1 LEDREASTLTL
12 RFRPTVW
19 PGVPVPVPPVLRVHG
34 VERDGHW
41 LLPNLDLSRPTLLAE
56 LPPEVYLR
64 QFRDTPADDL
74 DALTELCR
82 LGWIVLLH
90 QPPYRDL
97 PVKGDEVWKH
107 SLADLEATLW
117 PDQRHWYGDEAE
129 RDAVSRRHTSDA
141 DLGPPVHA
149 AEVAWR
155 VRAVQRVTN
164 HLLAYLDGEPV
175 APAWRDCEDD
185 LDAWRNFI
193 QVTGAALSDF
203 QVRVE
208 LEPIG
213 QRQPP
218 DETSLYSAVMLQL
231 VNDLAANETVRTCAN
246 ETCGRPFVRQLGRS
260 AYGGHRR
267 IGTRYCSNSCARAQ
281 YQREKRRRDRAARE
295 AASIGPSGFREADEP
310 KRREQGREP
319 YTSAAGV
326 RRRSR

>member
-1 LEDREASTLTL
+1 
-12 RFRPTVW
+12 
-19 PGVPVPVPPVLRVHG
+19 

-41 LLPNLDLSRPTLLAE
+41 LLPNLDVSRPTVLAY

-74 DALTELCR
+74 DALTELCK

-97 PVKGDEVWKH
+97 PVKSDEVWKR
-107 SLADLEATLW
+107 SLADLETTLW
-117 PDQRHWYGDEAE
+117 PGQRLWVGDEAE
-129 RDAVSRRHTSDA
+129 RGEIRRHHRNL

-155 VRAVQRVTN
+155 VRAVQRATD
-164 HLLAYLDGEPV
+164 HLLAYLHSEPV
-175 APAWRDCEDD
+175 APAWRDCEDN

-193 QVTGAALSDF
+193 QFTGAALRDLH
-203 QVRVE
+203 VRVE
-208 LEPIG
+208 LETIE
-213 QRQPP
+213 RSQPP
-218 DETSLYSAVMLQL
+218 DETSLYSAAMLQL

-267 IGTRYCSNSCARAQ
+267 SGTRYCSNTCAQAQ

-295 AASIGPSGFREADEP
+295 AAIIEQSGF
-310 KRREQGREP
+310 
-319 YTSAAGV
+319 
-326 RRRSR
+326 

>member
-1 LEDREASTLTL
+1 MTL

-41 LLPNLDLSRPTLLAE
+41 LLPNLDVSRPTVLAY

-74 DALTELCR
+74 DALTELCK

-97 PVKGDEVWKH
+97 PVKSDEVWKR
-107 SLADLEATLW
+107 SLADLETTLW
-117 PDQRHWYGDEAE
+117 PGQRLWVGDEAE
-129 RDAVSRRHTSDA
+129 RGEIRRHHRNL

-155 VRAVQRVTN
+155 VRAVQRATD
-164 HLLAYLDGEPV
+164 HLLAYLHSEPV
-175 APAWRDCEDD
+175 APAWRDCEDN

-193 QVTGAALSDF
+193 QFTGAALRDLH
-203 QVRVE
+203 VRVE
-208 LEPIG
+208 LETIE
-213 QRQPP
+213 RSQPP
-218 DETSLYSAVMLQL
+218 DETSLYSAAMLQL

-267 IGTRYCSNSCARAQ
+267 SGTRYCSNTCAQAQ

-295 AASIGPSGFREADEP
+295 AAIIEQSGF
-310 KRREQGREP
+310 
-319 YTSAAGV
+319 
-326 RRRSR
+326 